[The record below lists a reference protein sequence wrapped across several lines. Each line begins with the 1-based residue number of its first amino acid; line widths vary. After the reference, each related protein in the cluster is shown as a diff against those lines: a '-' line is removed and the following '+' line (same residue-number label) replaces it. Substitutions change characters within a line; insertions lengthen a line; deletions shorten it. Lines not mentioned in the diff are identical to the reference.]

1 MSRAA
6 GTVLWFSCLIQCL
19 KNEAT
24 LLCWCVNLFIHP
36 FFHHVTKCSIKF
48 PKHMKRNRPNIVQ
61 GLSMPFFV
69 FFSCISS
76 PSMSYFVHALWCL
89 LFIFKCFD
97 YCFISIAVTRY
108 IADLKSWFFL
118 YLFKWQVLIALV
130 LKLYVSFMGSGSFIT
145 KEALWCRNPT

>member
-6 GTVLWFSCLIQCL
+6 GTVLCFSCLIQCF
-19 KNEAT
+19 KNEVT

-36 FFHHVTKCSIKF
+36 FFHYVTKCSIKF
-48 PKHMKRNRPNIVQ
+48 PNHMKRNRPNRVQ

-69 FFSCISS
+69 FFCFFCISS

-97 YCFISIAVTRY
+97 YCFISIAVTRHFISIAVTRH
-108 IADLKSWFFL
+108 IADLKSRFF
-118 YLFKWQVLIALV
+118 
-130 LKLYVSFMGSGSFIT
+130 FI
-145 KEALWCRNPT
+145 PF